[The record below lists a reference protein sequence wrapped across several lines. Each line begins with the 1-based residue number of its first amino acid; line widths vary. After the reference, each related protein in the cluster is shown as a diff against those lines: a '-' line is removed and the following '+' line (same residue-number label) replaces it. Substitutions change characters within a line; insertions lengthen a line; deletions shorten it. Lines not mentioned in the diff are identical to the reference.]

1 MTVTARWLPL
11 VFGLRA
17 NFPNPFNPS
26 STIGY
31 SLPTDVKVRLAIFD
45 VLEQKVRT
53 LVCEEQPA
61 GFHLAVWDS
70 RNDAGHRVAAGVYFY
85 RLEARGGGDGSATTE
100 FSEVRKLMLV
110 K

>member
-1 MTVTARWLPL
+1 VTVTARWLPL

-26 STIGY
+26 TTIGY

-45 VLEQKVRT
+45 VLGQKVRT
-53 LVCEEQPA
+53 LVREEQPA

-70 RNDAGHRVAAGVYFY
+70 RNDAGHRVAAGVS
-85 RLEARGGGDGSATTE
+85 LLQAGGPRRRRRKRDDG
-100 FSEVRKLMLV
+100 VQ
-110 K
+110 

>member
-26 STIGY
+26 TTIGY

-45 VLEQKVRT
+45 VQGQKVGTWCVKSSRRDFT
-53 LVCEEQPA
+53 WPSGTAATTPA
-61 GFHLAVWDS
+61 TGWPRESHS
-70 RNDAGHRVAAGVYFY
+70 YK
-85 RLEARGGGDGSATTE
+85 LEARGGGDGSATTE